1 MKKHLTNGA
10 ARELHHAEGEK
21 AFLPFAQTMM
31 ELGRNPDDLMIR
43 WNDLVADELP
53 ELRMNNDG
61 ATNSFAIFDGVA
73 IVPDATTRITICG
86 ASGTTRRLPTGLWRS
101 W

>member
-1 MKKHLTNGA
+1 
-10 ARELHHAEGEK
+10 
-21 AFLPFAQTMM
+21 MM

-61 ATNSFAIFDGVA
+61 ATNSFAIFDRVA